1 MTTIAWFGAGL
12 LGSGFVEAA
21 LSRKTG
27 VRLWNRTAAK
37 TEPLAAKGAIACA
50 TPAEAVRDVDRV
62 HVCLS
67 DDQSVESVL
76 EAALPVLARGV
87 PIVDHTTVSPAGAR
101 ERAAR
106 LGAMGVAY
114 VSAPVFM
121 GPINARQ
128 ASGRMLCA
136 GPTPVVQSLSNA
148 LKEMTGELVVL
159 GEDNGAACA
168 LKLVGNAM
176 IIGVAGCLA
185 DSFALGMGAGLS
197 AESVQQFVTGF
208 PFAAIVAG
216 RGARMIKGEYDP
228 SFELSMARKDVRL
241 MCESAAE
248 RPLAVLPGL
257 GQRMDALIAE
267 GHGGKDLGALSITT
281 IPAKK

>member
-1 MTTIAWFGAGL
+1 MLPI
-12 LGSGFVEAA
+12 GS
-21 LSRKTG
+21 
-27 VRLWNRTAAK
+27 TAPDLTLNDQNGK
-37 TEPLAAKGAIACA
+37 PFT
-50 TPAEAVRDVDRV
+50 
-62 HVCLS
+62 LS
-67 DDQSVESVL
+67 DAWRD
-76 EAALPVLARGV
+76 R
-87 PIVDHTTVSPAGAR
+87 
-101 ERAAR
+101 
-106 LGAMGVAY
+106 
-114 VSAPVFM
+114 
-121 GPINARQ
+121 N
-128 ASGRMLCA
+128 
-136 GPTPVVQSLSNA
+136 
-148 LKEMTGELVVL
+148 VVL
-159 GEDNGAACA
+159 FFYPKAGTAVCTKEACSFRDA
-168 LKLVGNAM
+168 LADVQAHNAM